1 MIYFDNAA
9 TTPMSKAAMT
19 AMTQVME
26 NTFGNPS
33 SIHNHGRAANKIL
46 RKERQE
52 LADLLHTKNQHII
65 FTSGG
70 TESNNTAIKGYA
82 LAHQDQG
89 KHIITTA
96 IEHHSVLAT
105 IEYLVDKF
113 GFEATYMQPQNGEIT
128 AQQIKEALREDTI
141 LVSTMYANNETGYL
155 LPIKEIAE
163 VLKHHPTAYH
173 VDAVQI
179 MGKLPVYPE
188 KLGIDFMS
196 ASAHKFHGPKGIGFL
211 YANQMKFDKFLHG
224 GDQEDKRRAGTE
236 NLAAI
241 AGMIA
246 ALKENLSSYQA
257 NIHHVDSLKTQ
268 LLTELDETDY
278 YINNISHTFPYVVN
292 LGFPTQANDLLLM
305 RLDLAGISISTGS
318 ACTAGTVEPSHVLE
332 AFYGSDSNR
341 LKESI
346 RISFSEQNTS
356 EEVHQFTTILKEIL
370 GG

>member
-1 MIYFDNAA
+1 
-9 TTPMSKAAMT
+9 
-19 AMTQVME
+19 
-26 NTFGNPS
+26 
-33 SIHNHGRAANKIL
+33 
-46 RKERQE
+46 
-52 LADLLHTKNQHII
+52 
-65 FTSGG
+65 
-70 TESNNTAIKGYA
+70 
-82 LAHQDQG
+82 
-89 KHIITTA
+89 
-96 IEHHSVLAT
+96 
-105 IEYLVDKF
+105 
-113 GFEATYMQPQNGEIT
+113 
-128 AQQIKEALREDTI
+128 
-141 LVSTMYANNETGYL
+141 MYAKNETGYL
-155 LPIKEIAE
+155 LPVKEIADI
-163 VLKHHPTAYH
+163 VKHHPAAYH

-246 ALKENLSSYQA
+246 ALKENLKGYP
-257 NIHHVDSLKTQ
+257 
-268 LLTELDETDY
+268 E
-278 YINNISHTFPYVVN
+278 NISHVESLKKQLLAELDGIDYYVNNDSHTLPYVIN
-292 LGFPTQANDLLLM
+292 LGFPKQANDLLLM

-332 AFYGSDSNR
+332 AFYGSDSER

>member
-1 MIYFDNAA
+1 
-9 TTPMSKAAMT
+9 
-19 AMTQVME
+19 
-26 NTFGNPS
+26 
-33 SIHNHGRAANKIL
+33 
-46 RKERQE
+46 
-52 LADLLHTKNQHII
+52 
-65 FTSGG
+65 
-70 TESNNTAIKGYA
+70 
-82 LAHQDQG
+82 
-89 KHIITTA
+89 
-96 IEHHSVLAT
+96 
-105 IEYLVDKF
+105 
-113 GFEATYMQPQNGEIT
+113 
-128 AQQIKEALREDTI
+128 
-141 LVSTMYANNETGYL
+141 MYANNETGYL

-163 VLKHHPTAYH
+163 VVKHHPAAYH
-173 VDAVQI
+173 VDAVQM

-246 ALKENLSSYQA
+246 ALKENLKGYP
-257 NIHHVDSLKTQ
+257 
-268 LLTELDETDY
+268 E
-278 YINNISHTFPYVVN
+278 NISHVESLKKQLLAELDGIDYYVNHDSHTLPYVIN
-292 LGFPTQANDLLLM
+292 LGFPKQANDLLLM

-332 AFYGSDSNR
+332 AFYGSDSER

>member
-1 MIYFDNAA
+1 M
-9 TTPMSKAAMT
+9 
-19 AMTQVME
+19 
-26 NTFGNPS
+26 
-33 SIHNHGRAANKIL
+33 
-46 RKERQE
+46 
-52 LADLLHTKNQHII
+52 
-65 FTSGG
+65 
-70 TESNNTAIKGYA
+70 
-82 LAHQDQG
+82 
-89 KHIITTA
+89 
-96 IEHHSVLAT
+96 
-105 IEYLVDKF
+105 
-113 GFEATYMQPQNGEIT
+113 
-128 AQQIKEALREDTI
+128 
-141 LVSTMYANNETGYL
+141 
-155 LPIKEIAE
+155 
-163 VLKHHPTAYH
+163 KHHPTAYH